1 MTMGRKKIDDGKNM
15 APVLEEE
22 KQNLGDKLKELGKG
36 SSTKDTAG
44 PWNCSNFDLQVMVL
58 QRGLDKLGS
67 LSEGKRVEKIC
78 KMAEESQSI
87 TTSSR
92 IKVKGK
98 NMVKNGG
105 IIKGHAVGE
114 DGEGIQFICFYR
126 RQFGF
131 KFCLSIEASR
141 MSRPLCFLYL
151 SGQPRDVRSQGG
163 CCYLSGHCKAVVRRI
178 VEQVWAETE
187 QWSQPQDL
195 LGQMRD

>member
-1 MTMGRKKIDDGKNM
+1 MEGRGRRWRRRSSGRFRRRKKIDDGKNM

-98 NMVKNGG
+98 NMVLNG
-105 IIKGHAVGE
+105 
-114 DGEGIQFICFYR
+114 
-126 RQFGF
+126 
-131 KFCLSIEASR
+131 
-141 MSRPLCFLYL
+141 
-151 SGQPRDVRSQGG
+151 DVRSQGG